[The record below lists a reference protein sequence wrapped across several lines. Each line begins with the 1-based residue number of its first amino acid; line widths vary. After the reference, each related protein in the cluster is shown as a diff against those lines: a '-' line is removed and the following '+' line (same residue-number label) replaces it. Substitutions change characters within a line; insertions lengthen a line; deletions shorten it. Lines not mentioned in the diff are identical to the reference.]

1 MIITVGA
8 GGAATKLTVP
18 EDGVGP
24 PLPGSWDTGGRRGGA
39 LAVVTTEGT
48 AVVLTN
54 GGALVKGTPR
64 LTYVGLVSAPTEVE
78 GIAIAI
84 SVDGVD
90 IA

>member
-1 MIITVGA
+1 LIITVGA

-24 PLPGSWDTGGRRGGA
+24 PIPGSSVTGGRGGGA

-48 AVVLTN
+48 ALVFTK

-64 LTYVGLVSAPTEVE
+64 LT
-78 GIAIAI
+78 
-84 SVDGVD
+84 
-90 IA
+90 